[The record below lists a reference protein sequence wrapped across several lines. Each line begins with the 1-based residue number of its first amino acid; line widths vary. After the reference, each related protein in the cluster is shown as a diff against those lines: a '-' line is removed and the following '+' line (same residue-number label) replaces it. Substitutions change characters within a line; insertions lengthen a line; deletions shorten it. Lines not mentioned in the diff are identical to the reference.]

1 MHAVFPIPQS
11 ERSVMLSRFLLLLSS
26 AGLLVVLGA
35 DLFESAAALLNAHA
49 DTPTLTLTLSVHACI
64 EHAHAYS
71 CPVARLPLSWLCIE
85 AVCNQFYKGRHGTL
99 THQRPHQRPR
109 ALMQT

>member
-26 AGLLVVLGA
+26 AGLLVVLGV

-49 DTPTLTLTLSVHACI
+49 DTPTLTLSVHACI

-71 CPVARLPLSWLCIE
+71 CPVARLPL
-85 AVCNQFYKGRHGTL
+85 
-99 THQRPHQRPR
+99 
-109 ALMQT
+109 